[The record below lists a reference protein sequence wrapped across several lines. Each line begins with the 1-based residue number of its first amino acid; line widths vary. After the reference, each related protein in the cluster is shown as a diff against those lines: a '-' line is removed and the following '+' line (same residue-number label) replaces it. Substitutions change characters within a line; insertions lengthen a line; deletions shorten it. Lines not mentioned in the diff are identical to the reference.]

1 MIPNTVEEFMD
12 DFEVETQPSNTY
24 KIENNKVT
32 GFCDGLDAIKQTIFS
47 ILNTERFDY
56 LIYSWNYGIETKNLI
71 GKSKDFVM
79 SEIKRLIKEA
89 LTQDDRIDDVTDFNF
104 YSNKNY
110 LNVNFKVKT
119 VAGTIE
125 IEKVVSV

>member
-1 MIPNTVEEFMD
+1 
-12 DFEVETQPSNTY
+12 
-24 KIENNKVT
+24 
-32 GFCDGLDAIKQTIFS
+32 
-47 ILNTERFDY
+47 
-56 LIYSWNYGIETKNLI
+56 
-71 GKSKDFVM
+71 M

-104 YSNKNY
+104 YSNNNS

>member
-1 MIPNTVEEFMD
+1 MIPSTVKEFMD

-24 KIENNKVT
+24 KIENNKVI

>member
-24 KIENNKVT
+24 KIENNKVI

>member
-1 MIPNTVEEFMD
+1 MIPNTVKEFMD

-24 KIENNKVT
+24 KIENNKVI

-89 LTQDDRIDDVTDFNF
+89 LTQDDRIDDFTDFNF

>member
-1 MIPNTVEEFMD
+1 MIPNTVKEF

-24 KIENNKVT
+24 KIENNKVI

-89 LTQDDRIDDVTDFNF
+89 LTQDDRIDDVTEFNF

-119 VAGTIE
+119 VDGTIE
-125 IEKVVSV
+125 IEKVVNV

>member
-1 MIPNTVEEFMD
+1 MIPNTVKEFMD

-24 KIENNKVT
+24 KIENNKVI